1 MHFCM
6 NICLALKVSI
16 LDFNL
21 KYYNRIF
28 LEKGTR
34 VQRRRLNKTKQ
45 TEQLWMDGGNFMI
58 ELWGAENLWDEAELR
73 INQICAVN

>member
-34 VQRRRLNKTKQ
+34 VQRRRLNKTNR
-45 TEQLWMDGGNFMI
+45 TIMDG
-58 ELWGAENLWDEAELR
+58 WW
-73 INQICAVN
+73 